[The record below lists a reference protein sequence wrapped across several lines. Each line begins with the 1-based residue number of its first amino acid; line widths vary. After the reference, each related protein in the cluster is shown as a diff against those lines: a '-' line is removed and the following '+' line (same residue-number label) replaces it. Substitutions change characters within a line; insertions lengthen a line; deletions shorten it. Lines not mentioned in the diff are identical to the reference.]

1 MGYQKLLVAFDGS
14 DGSMKALEHGMNYAK
29 ENSAELTVLSVIKN
43 QKKSEDIPAQGNPSS
58 TFMAGGNGMYQ
69 VAPKGINAQA
79 ERMEHVPRMTEEQRQ
94 EVINSKGEEVLRE
107 AKNRLKKESVRFETA
122 VMEGDAA
129 EEIDKYALAHEADL
143 IVIGHRGLSGLKK
156 LVLGSVS
163 QKVVE
168 KSNCPVLVVK

>member
-14 DGSMKALEHGMNYAK
+14 EGSLKALEHGIQYAE
-29 ENSAELTVLSVIKN
+29 ENGAKLTVLSVVKGH
-43 QKKSEDIPAQGNPSS
+43 KKTDDIPVRGNPNS
-58 TFMAGGNGMYQ
+58 TFMAAGNGMYQ
-69 VAPKGINAQA
+69 MAPKDVNARA
-79 ERMEHVPRMTEEQRQ
+79 ERMEHVPRMTEEQKQ
-94 EVINSKGEEVLRE
+94 ERINAKGEEVLRE
-107 AKNRLKKESVRFETA
+107 AKKRLKEEGVLSETA

-129 EEIDKYALAHEADL
+129 EEIDRYALSHEADL

-168 KSNCPVLVVK
+168 KANCPVLVVK